1 MFCSTGCYYGHLA
14 VGQAKLLL
22 AREPV
27 DQLLANPETD
37 PELREKLVLVEHA
50 RAFAAGLGLEVD
62 GQYTSYV
69 PWPSDRIV
77 TSVIATR
84 AGEISPTNFRFPIVG
99 EVPYKGFF
107 DPELAEEEAEGLRA
121 KGMDVCVSPVRAYS
135 TLGWFDDPLTAPMLD
150 ASDARLVETV
160 IHELVHATVF
170 VNSQPDFNE
179 GAANFIGE
187 EAAVLFFAAPGK
199 AVDTADE
206 SVRARIDDDRK
217 IAAAFM
223 SLRADVEALYALD
236 LDTAER
242 EQRRGELEVAGREHL
257 AGLDLGS
264 RSATRLSDVARI
276 NDACLAIQ
284 GTYVA
289 DTPSYREVFE
299 RLEGDLVAFISRLRD
314 VADASDPRETFFAP

>member
-22 AREPV
+22 AREPI

-37 PELREKLVLVEHA
+37 PELREKLELVEQA
-50 RAFAAGLGLEVD
+50 RAFAAELGLEVD

-69 PWPSDRIV
+69 PWPGDRIV

-84 AGEISPTNFRFPIVG
+84 AGEIRPSNFRFPIVG
-99 EVPYKGFF
+99 DVPYKGFF
-107 DPELAEEEAEGLRA
+107 DPELAKEEAEDLRA
-121 KGMDVCVSPVRAYS
+121 KGMDVCVSAIRAYS

-150 ASDARLVETV
+150 ASDARVVETV
-160 IHELVHATVF
+160 VHELVHATVF

-187 EAAVLFFAAPGK
+187 EAAVLFFATAGK
-199 AVDTADE
+199 AVDATE
-206 SVRARIDDDRK
+206 QSVRARIDDDRK

-223 SLRADVEALYALD
+223 SLRADVEALYALE
-236 LDTAER
+236 LDPAER
-242 EQRRGELEVAGREHL
+242 EQRRTELEVAGREHL

-264 RSATRLSDVARI
+264 RSATQLSKVARI

-284 GTYVA
+284 GTYVS
-289 DTPSYREVFE
+289 DTPSYREVYE
-299 RLEGDLVAFISRLRD
+299 RLEGDLVEFISRLRD
-314 VADASDPRETFFAP
+314 AASASDPRETFFAP